1 MSDAPPPAPRRISFR
16 PEIGALL
23 LLTVLGITLGLSVSL
38 GPVLGLVLAT
48 IGVASGALIHRSLGE
63 RYRTAA
69 VVPMALLLGVLTIF
83 APAGFTSELLA
94 SGLGLGILLWLA
106 SEPYP
111 RGRWIDASAALV
123 IPLLAVLV
131 GIVTSLILPTSP
143 NFLAVA
149 AGLFVAELLFAAYL
163 YAHPS
168 ELAGAAEA
176 APS

>member
-1 MSDAPPPAPRRISFR
+1 MNEPAPPPRRLGFR

-23 LLTVLGITLGLSVSL
+23 LLTL
-38 GPVLGLVLAT
+38 LGLVLGLTVALGAVVGVA
-48 IGVASGALIHRSLGE
+48 IAALSVASGALLHRGLGE
-63 RYRTAA
+63 RYRTVAA
-69 VVPMALLLGVLTIF
+69 VPMAFGLGALTIW
-83 APAGFTSELLA
+83 APVGFTSEVLA
-94 SGLGLGILLWLA
+94 SGLGLGLLLWLA

-111 RGRWIDASAALV
+111 RGRWVDASAALV
-123 IPLLAVLV
+123 IPMLAVLV